1 MAGLSA
7 GAFCFQPDHSRPASL
22 ESLASGQPQCGPS
35 PIVAII
41 VATAAG
47 LLVVSTRVG
56 GVPEVL
62 PADMLLLAEPSPEG
76 LVGAVGAALLRVG
89 AGGADPWEQ
98 HAAVRSMYS
107 WQSIAQRTERVYRG
121 VLREARHDSA
131 AGSCG
136 GMVARLRR
144 YHKCG
149 KWFGKICCCITGA
162 GAGLG
167 RGLDL
172 AAGSIR
178 LTHANSAQLSHLR
191 LASRCCECSGTDACD
206 LSIWRWDA
214 AVDWLYWHFLEW
226 WQPADSLEAAPDF
239 PTFAAAAGG
248 RRLRD

>member
-7 GAFCFQPDHSRPASL
+7 GASCFQPDHSRPASL

-107 WQSIAQRTERVYRG
+107 WQSIAQRPERVYRG
-121 VLREARHDSA
+121 VLLEARHDSS
-131 AGSCG
+131 AGGSS

-162 GAGLG
+162 LAWGGGQPVLLG
-167 RGLDL
+167 SLRVAAAIQRSAAVHGQPANDVNTLALMPMRCHFHSVMQRWTGCTGDSWSGGSLPTAWKQRPTSRPPRQQL
-172 AAGSIR
+172 AAG
-178 LTHANSAQLSHLR
+178 
-191 LASRCCECSGTDACD
+191 ACA
-206 LSIWRWDA
+206 I
-214 AVDWLYWHFLEW
+214 
-226 WQPADSLEAAPDF
+226 
-239 PTFAAAAGG
+239 
-248 RRLRD
+248 